1 MFTKHLLEGQQNNSN
16 QGLTSI
22 VWQEKALYKSILRL
36 ILLWTQEVIRSD
48 FVKQTEKVRE
58 DHKTYVDVD
67 AHKM

>member
-1 MFTKHLLEGQQNNSN
+1 M
-16 QGLTSI
+16 SI

-58 DHKTYVDVD
+58 DHKSYVDVD